1 MRPRFPLYL
10 KIVAWFTLNLVLILV
25 AAFFLMRWILGIG
38 PEAMLQGDS
47 GAKIQGAVDIINTE
61 LREAGSEGWQTELE
75 RFSKFYGVEF
85 SLYRSD
91 GSHVSGPAGSLPQTV
106 QNEILQYSMHSIRAP
121 IRRSPRGAEPR
132 GAEPRGSEPRDFGP
146 RQGPR
151 GSGPGRVAPG
161 VRQPKVLFL
170 VKSAHPKHYWLG
182 ARVSIEEQR
191 PDRGGPSRDNPPPQ
205 RRGADGA
212 PPDILIARMD
222 RLSGN
227 ELMPN
232 FRPWIL
238 AALLAVGLSA
248 LFWIP
253 FVRSITR
260 SLRRMRDTTEEIAAG
275 HFDVDV
281 EESRSDELG
290 QLGRSINH
298 MSGRLAGYVNGQ
310 RRFLGDIA
318 HELCSPIA
326 RMQLELGV
334 LEQDASPATTRRID
348 SVRDE
353 LEHMADMVNELLS
366 FSKASLQPENIK
378 PERVNLPELIREV
391 AERETGGRD
400 ADIGLEETSGLAVMA
415 DRKLL
420 NRALGNLVRNS
431 MRYAGNDGSISIDAA
446 PAHDGLIAIKVRDH
460 GPGIPEKELQHIL
473 DPFYRPDE
481 ARTRERGGAGLGLAI
496 VKTCI
501 EACGGKIRC
510 ANADPGF
517 EVTILLPMAPS

>member
-1 MRPRFPLYL
+1 MRARFPLYL
-10 KIVAWFTLNLVLILV
+10 KIVTWFTLNLALLMV
-25 AAFFLMRWILGIG
+25 AGFFLARWILGIG

-47 GAKIQGAVDIINTE
+47 GAKIQGAVEIINEE
-61 LREAGSEGWQTELE
+61 LREAGPDGWQTELE
-75 RFSKFYGVEF
+75 RFSKVYGVEF
-85 SLYRSD
+85 SLYKSNGEYMR
-91 GSHVSGPAGSLPQTV
+91 GPTKSLPTSV
-106 QNEILQYSMHSIRAP
+106 HDELRKHSMP
-121 IRRSPRGAEPR
+121 GPNRR
-132 GAEPRGSEPRDFGP
+132 
-146 RQGPR
+146 GPR
-151 GSGPGRVAPG
+151 GFEPPRGPRGIPESRQSPG
-161 VRQPKVLFL
+161 VEQPNVLFL
-170 VKSAHPKHYWLG
+170 IKSTNPKQYWIGSRISLG
-182 ARVSIEEQR
+182 TRRTEPPR
-191 PDRGGPSRDNPPPQ
+191 RDGPPPP
-205 RRGADGA
+205 RRADNS
-212 PPDILIARMD
+212 PPDILIARME

-227 ELMPN
+227 ELMPD

-238 AALLAVGLSA
+238 AALGAVGLSA

-260 SLRRMRDTTEEIAAG
+260 PLRRMRDTTEEIAAG
-275 HFDVDV
+275 HFHVDV
-281 EESRSDELG
+281 EETRSDELG
-290 QLGRSINH
+290 QLGRSINR
-298 MSGRLAGYVNGQ
+298 MSGKLSGYVNGQ

-334 LEQDASPATTRRID
+334 LEQGAAPPMARRID

-400 ADIGLEETSGLAVMA
+400 ADIGLEESSGLAVMA
-415 DRKLL
+415 DRGLL
-420 NRALGNLVRNS
+420 NRALGNLVRNA
-431 MRYAGNDGSISIDAA
+431 MRYAGEDGPISIDAE

-460 GPGIPEKELQHIL
+460 GPGIPDKELQHIL

-501 EACGGKIRC
+501 EASGGKIRC

-517 EVTILLPMAPS
+517 EVTILLPMAPSSRLY

>member
-10 KIVAWFTLNLVLILV
+10 KIFAWFTLNLVLLLV

-47 GAKIQGAVDIINTE
+47 GARIQGAVEIINAE
-61 LREAGSEGWQTELE
+61 LRDAGPEDWQTELE
-75 RFSKFYGVEF
+75 RFSTVYGVEF

-91 GSHVSGPAGSLPQTV
+91 GRYIRGPAKSLPSAV
-106 QNEILQYSMHSIRAP
+106 QDEVLKHSMHSMIGP
-121 IRRSPRGAEPR
+121 ERRGPSGP
-132 GAEPRGSEPRDFGP
+132 GSRELRP

-151 GSGPGRVAPG
+151 GDGPGPGGPG
-161 VRQPKVLFL
+161 VGQPKILFL
-170 VKSAHPKHYWLG
+170 IKSTHPKQYWLG
-182 ARVSIEEQR
+182 ARVSIGEQR
-191 PDRGGPSRDNPPPQ
+191 PDRGDPPRENSGPP
-205 RRGADGA
+205 RRGADNA

-253 FVRSITR
+253 FVRSITH
-260 SLRRMRDTTEEIAAG
+260 SLRHMRDTTEEIAAG

-334 LEQDASPATTRRID
+334 LEQDASPATSRRID

-366 FSKASLQPENIK
+366 FSKASLQPDDIK
-378 PERVNLPELIREV
+378 PERVNLPDLIREV

-431 MRYAGNDGSISIDAA
+431 MRYAGEDGSISIDAA